1 MSKLLKILSRE
12 QFEDESLIAK
22 LRRDYTAD
30 TSEQTRVEFETA
42 CEAFRAICREIE
54 MATGIS
60 GFKGGFD
67 EMMAFQ
73 KSEAAST

>member
-12 QFEDESLIAK
+12 QFEDEALVAK

-30 TSEQTRVEFETA
+30 TSEQTRVEFEAA
-42 CEAFRAICREIE
+42 CEAFRAICKEIE
-54 MATGIS
+54 NVTGIS

-67 EMMAFQ
+67 EMAAF
-73 KSEAAST
+73 